1 MAPNRGRK
9 PSGVHTVRSI
19 HCKTGVA
26 NVELLLLLLLVLLL
40 LDEDEDEEDEEEDS

>member
-26 NVELLLLLLLVLLL
+26 NVDLLLLLLLLLL